1 MPYHWYVLSCKTN
14 KEEIIEK
21 QLQDQGYEVFYP
33 YIPAG
38 KEPGAS
44 NMHKPLLFPGY
55 IFIRVDIDECGSST
69 FQWMKHSTGI
79 VCMGGKP
86 SHVPDRMIQAIQRRI
101 IGNQIEGRELSSG
114 ADESSSERD
123 DGIPAAIDGLF
134 ESGISQTERTRVLL
148 EMLSEANL
156 TP

>member
-1 MPYHWYVLSCKTN
+1 MSHHWYVLSCKTN

-44 NMHKPLLFPGY
+44 NMHKPLFPGY
-55 IFIRVDIDECGSST
+55 IFIRVDIDEYGSST
-69 FQWMKHSTGI
+69 FQWMKHSSGI
-79 VCMGGKP
+79 VCMGGIP
-86 SHVPDRMIQAIQRRI
+86 PHVPDRMIQAIQRRV
-101 IGNQIEGRELSSG
+101 IGNQIEGRELSSE

-123 DGIPAAIDGLF
+123 DGIPAAINSLF

-148 EMLSEANL
+148 EMLSEVNL